1 MENTMS
7 RPDRR
12 LALRCLFGSV
22 VALPLVGTGARAQL
36 AVFDPAN
43 YAQNILTAAHTLE
56 QINNQILS
64 LQHEAQSLLNQ
75 ARNLTT
81 LPLSVLSELQQAV
94 TATRSLINQAQNIAY
109 NVSKIDNAFSS
120 IYGSGGLS
128 GTDKSLVSNAQT
140 RWQYSVAGLQD
151 AMRTQATV
159 LGNSASYQTQ
169 MSSLVSAS
177 QSADGALAATQAGN
191 QLLALQAQQL
201 SDLTVLLAS
210 QARAQDLKAAED
222 VTAAAQAAEQR
233 KRFLEMKNGY
243 QPGNAQMFYGH

>member
-1 MENTMS
+1 
-7 RPDRR
+7 
-12 LALRCLFGSV
+12 
-22 VALPLVGTGARAQL
+22 
-36 AVFDPAN
+36 
-43 YAQNILTAAHTLE
+43 
-56 QINNQILS
+56 
-64 LQHEAQSLLNQ
+64 
-75 ARNLTT
+75 
-81 LPLSVLSELQQAV
+81 
-94 TATRSLINQAQNIAY
+94 
-109 NVSKIDNAFSS
+109 
-120 IYGSGGLS
+120 
-128 GTDKSLVSNAQT
+128 
-140 RWQYSVAGLQD
+140 
-151 AMRTQATV
+151 
-159 LGNSASYQTQ
+159 

>member
-1 MENTMS
+1 MN

-12 LALRCLFGSV
+12 YVIGLLLGSAL
-22 VALPLVGTGARAQL
+22 LVPTLSTSARAQL

-75 ARNLTT
+75 ARNLTN

-94 TATRSLINQAQNIAY
+94 TATRTLINQAQHIAY
-109 NVSKIDNAFSS
+109 NVSKIDDAFSS
-120 IYGSGGLS
+120 IYGAGGLTAS
-128 GTDKSLVSNAQT
+128 DKTLVSNAQT

-159 LGNSASYQTQ
+159 LGNSASYQSQ
-169 MSSLVSAS
+169 VSNLVVAS

-191 QLLALQAQQL
+191 QLLAIQAQQL
-201 SDLTVLLAS
+201 SDLTALLAA
-210 QARAQDLKAAED
+210 QARAQDLKSAED
-222 VTAAAQAAEQR
+222 ATAAAQAAEQR
-233 KRFLEMKNGY
+233 KRFLVMKNGY
-243 QPGNAQMFYGH
+243 QPGNAQMFYGQ